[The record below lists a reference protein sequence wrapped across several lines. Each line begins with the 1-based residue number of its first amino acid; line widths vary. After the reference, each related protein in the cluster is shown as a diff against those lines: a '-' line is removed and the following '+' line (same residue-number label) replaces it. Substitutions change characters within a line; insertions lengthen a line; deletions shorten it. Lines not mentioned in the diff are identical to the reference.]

1 MADIEN
7 QNSLIPLSQAVET
20 IKTAILQGQYE
31 AVKGVNRIQLV
42 VYFSIGKYLS
52 ENTHH
57 FAYGSAALKVI
68 SEQLRKELPGL
79 RGYSETQLKEMRKF
93 YDEWIFLDAKKSV
106 ATDKCATKKKSV
118 VTDESQ
124 LTINQSDIYHTMV
137 IPDVT
142 EFPIEDFFAVPFTH
156 HTRIIALCKE
166 RDARFYYIH
175 RTAEEHLS
183 VEALKKLINQQAYEH
198 REQIPNNFSKALVN
212 SSVARKAVMMFK
224 DSYALDFNNVEE
236 IGLRDKI
243 DVDERVIEKEIV
255 QNVKNFIMTFG
266 HDFTFVGNQ
275 YHLEVYNHDF
285 FPDLQYV
292 CPMRHL
298 YTLNM
303 DNKQDI
309 LWSVMHDFCLSSDD
323 KTIYYRHSDHLG
335 SANWITD
342 FHGDPIQYLHY
353 LPYGE
358 LLLNQQVAGYDERY
372 KFTDKERDAESG
384 YDYFGA
390 RYYASPLY
398 NWTSVDPLADQSPQI
413 SPYAYCNWNPIKFVD
428 PDGEEKHIFLH
439 PSNDENIY
447 ESSMNYV
454 DNVPSIHIWAH
465 GNNHRIN
472 FYDKNNNTTYEA
484 TTVDKLVAFLNDNVF
499 QYSDAWKNHESEGSQ
514 AVIVLHSCETGKGKN
529 SIGQQLSEQ
538 LPNTVVIA
546 PNEKVAVTKDA
557 KELGAYKT
565 KELVKPDGTKAQT
578 IDKVG
583 AWVMFREGKM
593 IGSFNGATPPNVT
606 NPKQFQLDN

>member
-124 LTINQSDIYHTMV
+124 LTLNQSDIYHTMV

-166 RDARFYYIH
+166 LDARFYYIH

-224 DSYALDFNNVEE
+224 DSYALDFINVEE

-285 FPDLQYV
+285 FPDLLFFN
-292 CPMRHL
+292 RE
-298 YTLNM
+298 LNALVVVELKAGEF
-303 DNKQDI
+303 NPSYLGQLTTYLQI
-309 LWSVMHDFCLSSDD
+309 LDD
-323 KTIYYRHSDHLG
+323 KVRKPH
-335 SANWITD
+335 
-342 FHGDPIQYLHY
+342 
-353 LPYGE
+353 
-358 LLLNQQVAGYDERY
+358 
-372 KFTDKERDAESG
+372 
-384 YDYFGA
+384 
-390 RYYASPLY
+390 
-398 NWTSVDPLADQSPQI
+398 
-413 SPYAYCNWNPIKFVD
+413 
-428 PDGEEKHIFLH
+428 
-439 PSNDENIY
+439 EN
-447 ESSMNYV
+447 
-454 DNVPSIHIWAH
+454 PSIGIVLCKSADKAFVEYVIK
-465 GNNHRIN
+465 R
-472 FYDKNNNTTYEA
+472 YDSPMGVATYTTADDMPEDVRRA
-484 TTVDKLVAFLNDNVF
+484 LPDVEELKRVL
-499 QYSDAWKNHESEGSQ
+499 SKESE
-514 AVIVLHSCETGKGKN
+514 K
-529 SIGQQLSEQ
+529 
-538 LPNTVVIA
+538 
-546 PNEKVAVTKDA
+546 
-557 KELGAYKT
+557 
-565 KELVKPDGTKAQT
+565 
-578 IDKVG
+578 
-583 AWVMFREGKM
+583 
-593 IGSFNGATPPNVT
+593 
-606 NPKQFQLDN
+606 